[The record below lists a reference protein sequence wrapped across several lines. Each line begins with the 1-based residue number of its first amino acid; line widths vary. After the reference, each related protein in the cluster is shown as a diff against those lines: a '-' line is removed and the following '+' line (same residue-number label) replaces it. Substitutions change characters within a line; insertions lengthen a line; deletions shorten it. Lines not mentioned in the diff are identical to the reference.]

1 MGMRQRQNELTMLS
15 RRGRRELAMRLRH
28 DLNWPLR
35 RIAARLDIGLPAVSR
50 LLKRGVAEQRG
61 VYPAPSPKRAARV
74 RTIRPVSLS
83 TVFQA

>member
-1 MGMRQRQNELTMLS
+1 MRQRQDELTRLN
-15 RRGRRELAMRLRH
+15 RRGRRELAMRLRY

-50 LLKRGVAEQRG
+50 LLKRAVAEKRG
-61 VYPAPSPKRAARV
+61 VVPSPSPRRAAPV
-74 RTIRPVSLS
+74 RTIRPVSLA